1 MKDLSLIIKYGLLIL
16 ICLSAKST
24 QAQSTGLQLKS
35 KHELNISISFGAA
48 LPLGKFSEFVD
59 RDQFTYPA
67 NIIGGKCR

>member
-1 MKDLSLIIKYGLLIL
+1 MKPIYSCNLQIALLFLFFLITELTL
-16 ICLSAKST
+16 A
-24 QAQSTGLQLKS
+24 QATDLQLKS

-67 NIIGGKCR
+67 NII